1 MIQMRSVVK
10 RYGDGEAVVEALR
23 GVDLTI
29 NEGEFVAIVG
39 PSGCGKST
47 LMNIAGCLDQP
58 TSGEYLL
65 DGQDVSTLA
74 DEELSQVR
82 NAKIGFVFQS
92 FILLARTTAME
103 NVELPLMYSR
113 GSVDGH
119 GRAIKLLE
127 DVGLGDR
134 THHLPTELSGGQ
146 QQRVAIAR
154 SLITDP
160 AILLADEPTGALDT
174 QAGLEI
180 VSIFQ
185 RLNEQGRTIVV
196 VTHDLDLA
204 EHARRII
211 TLEDGEIVSDA
222 PVEAPR
228 DAEAELAEIAEEEAQ
243 S

>member
-1 MIQMRSVVK
+1 MIQMRSIVK
-10 RYGDGEAVVEALR
+10 RYGEGETAVEALR
-23 GVDLTI
+23 GIDLTI
-29 NEGEFVAIVG
+29 EAGEFVAIVG

-47 LMNIAGCLDQP
+47 LMNIMGCLDQP

-74 DEELSQVR
+74 DEELSRVR

-92 FILLARTTAME
+92 FILLARTTALE
-103 NVELPLMYSR
+103 NVEMPTMYAREPL
-113 GSVDGH
+113 DTH
-119 GRAIKLLE
+119 KRASKLLD

-134 THHLPTELSGGQ
+134 AHHLPTELSGGQ

-154 SLITDP
+154 SLIADP
-160 AILLADEPTGALDT
+160 AMLLADEPTGALDT
-174 QAGLEI
+174 RAGLEI
-180 VSIFQ
+180 VAIFQ

-211 TLEDGEIVSDA
+211 SLEDGTIVSDE
-222 PVEAPR
+222 PVEVPR
-228 DAEAELAEIAEEEAQ
+228 NAAEELAEMTEEV

>member
-1 MIQMRSVVK
+1 MIQMRSIVK
-10 RYGDGEAVVEALR
+10 RYGEGETAVEALR
-23 GVDLTI
+23 GIDLTI
-29 NEGEFVAIVG
+29 EAGEFVAIVG

-47 LMNIAGCLDQP
+47 LMNIMGCLDQP

-74 DEELSQVR
+74 DEELSRVR

-92 FILLARTTAME
+92 FILLARTTALE
-103 NVELPLMYSR
+103 NVEMPTMYAREPL
-113 GSVDGH
+113 DTH
-119 GRAIKLLE
+119 KRASKLLD

-134 THHLPTELSGGQ
+134 AHHLPTELSGGQ

-154 SLITDP
+154 SLIADP
-160 AILLADEPTGALDT
+160 AMLLADEPTGALDT
-174 QAGLEI
+174 RAGLEI
-180 VSIFQ
+180 VAIFQ
-185 RLNEQGRTIVV
+185 RLNEQGRTIIV

-211 TLEDGEIVSDA
+211 SLEDGTIVSDE
-222 PVEAPR
+222 PVEVPR
-228 DAEAELAEIAEEEAQ
+228 NAAEELAEMTEEV